1 MKILFSRM
9 LRGVVPGDGRG
20 RNIQFLVEEAGDERG
35 GEESLWRDLQG
46 NAPLTESK
54 QAQGEI
60 STH

>member
-1 MKILFSRM
+1 MA
-9 LRGVVPGDGRG
+9 GG
-20 RNIQFLVEEAGDERG
+20 RNIQFLVEEAGDEARG
-35 GEESLWRDLQG
+35 ESLRRDLQG

>member
-1 MKILFSRM
+1 M
-9 LRGVVPGDGRG
+9 GGR
-20 RNIQFLVEEAGDERG
+20 RNIQFLVEEAGEERRVRGESLGRGVWG
-35 GEESLWRDLQG
+35 GEDLQG